1 LWSQKPDMFILLKKM
16 DIWLK
21 YVQQIYN
28 MKIFV
33 SGILNQIKDGME
45 VYYINRDLVKILEV

>member
-1 LWSQKPDMFILLKKM
+1 M

-33 SGILNQIKDGME
+33 SGILNQIKDGRE
-45 VYYINRDLVKILEV
+45 VYYINRDLVKILEG